1 MSSSSERGAGRSRG
15 GSRWDSGI
23 SRNRSATEATPVG
36 LQHGLAVGVS
46 VGDVGRSHGLSESS
60 VVGSMALVFTQDS
73 AVRASYWSADMRL
86 SISEEV

>member
-1 MSSSSERGAGRSRG
+1 MGLGDFEEQVCYG
-15 GSRWDSGI
+15 GYTG
-23 SRNRSATEATPVG
+23 G

-60 VVGSMALVFTQDS
+60 VVGVWRCLYSDS

-86 SISEEV
+86 SISERSESWTLSIHPAS